1 MTIWGKAGWRCV
13 LRLWSIPVL
22 AVSFV
27 VAQGA
32 YAQST
37 STKLQLGGYEQ
48 ALRLMEQGQCGKAQ
62 EKMAPQGRTEPGDE
76 VALSDI
82 GNCYITAAKKIQDP
96 EAAQRSRELG
106 AGWILRAANMGVRR
120 AAEEMVRLYLND
132 SIFIKDP
139 YEAAKWYFLWS
150 ANHSQMQLGQ
160 IEFDP
165 DLMKQ
170 MNASFTAD
178 QWDEGKARAV
188 KWRPITSAQY
198 VP

>member
-1 MTIWGKAGWRCV
+1 MRLSWFFV
-13 LRLWSIPVL
+13 LVILL
-22 AVSFV
+22 L
-27 VAQGA
+27 GA
-32 YAQST
+32 EGAHAQSN

-48 ALRLMEQGQCGKAQ
+48 SLRLMEQGQCGQAQ
-62 EKMAPQGRTEPGDE
+62 EKMAPNGVTEPGAE

-82 GNCYITAAKKIQDP
+82 GNCYINAAKKIQDP
-96 EAAQRSRELG
+96 EAAQRSREVG

-120 AAEEMVRLYLND
+120 AAEEMVRLYLNG
-132 SIFIKDP
+132 SVFMVDP
-139 YEAAKWYFLWS
+139 YEAAKWYALWS

-170 MNASFTAD
+170 MTSSFTAE
-178 QWDEGKARAV
+178 QWDEGKARAA
-188 KWRPITSAQY
+188 KWRPIISAQG